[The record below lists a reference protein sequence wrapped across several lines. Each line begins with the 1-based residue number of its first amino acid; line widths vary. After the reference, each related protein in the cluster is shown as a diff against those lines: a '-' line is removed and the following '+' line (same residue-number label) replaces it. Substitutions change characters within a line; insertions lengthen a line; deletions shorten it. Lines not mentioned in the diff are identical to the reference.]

1 MAVVGTPDPSHPWRY
16 RPRRKH
22 VDLPAM
28 TVQARL
34 KMAVD
39 ALAPRKARSFT
50 ANVLRAWGEQDLV
63 DDAVLIVSELA
74 TNAFQ
79 YGRRQ
84 QDSMLQAIETIVLI
98 LELRPDTV
106 SVHIRDNSP
115 ILPSPR
121 TSPEDQEGGRGLR
134 IVAALAQSWTA
145 TAVTGDG
152 KQISA
157 FLRRTS
163 RNLPE

>member
-16 RPRRKH
+16 RPRKKH

-63 DDAVLIVSELA
+63 DDAVLIVSELT

-79 YGRRQ
+79 HGRRQ
-84 QDSMLQAIETIVLI
+84 QDLAVQDVETIVLI
-98 LELRPDTV
+98 LELRSDTV
-106 SVHIRDNSP
+106 SIHLRDNSLV
-115 ILPSPR
+115 LPSPR
-121 TSPEDQEGGRGLR
+121 ASPEDQERGRGLR
-134 IVAALAQSWTA
+134 IVAALAHSWT
-145 TAVTGDG
+145 TTSITGNG
-152 KQISA
+152 KQVTA
-157 FLRRTS
+157 FLRRTPRS
-163 RNLPE
+163 LSE

>member
-1 MAVVGTPDPSHPWRY
+1 
-16 RPRRKH
+16 
-22 VDLPAM
+22 M

-63 DDAVLIVSELA
+63 DDAVLIVSELT

-79 YGRRQ
+79 HARRQ
-84 QDSMLQAIETIVLI
+84 QNLAVQDVETIVLI

-106 SVHIRDNSP
+106 SIHLRDNSLV
-115 ILPSPR
+115 LPSPR

-134 IVAALAQSWTA
+134 IVAALAHSWTA
-145 TAVTGDG
+145 TSITGNG
-152 KQISA
+152 KQVTA
-157 FLRRTS
+157 FLRRIPRS
-163 RNLPE
+163 LSE